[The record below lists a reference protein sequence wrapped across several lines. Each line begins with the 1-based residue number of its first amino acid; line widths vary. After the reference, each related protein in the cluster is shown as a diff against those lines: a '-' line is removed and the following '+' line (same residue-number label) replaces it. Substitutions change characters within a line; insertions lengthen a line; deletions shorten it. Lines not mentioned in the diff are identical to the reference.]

1 MTNAREILTE
11 LRRSQIIP
19 DAYTRWETYRD
30 SVTEHIISQS
40 PAGSRIAVFG
50 AGRSADLDLAVMS
63 GYFENIALFDR
74 DIEAMD
80 EALQHYGLSGSSR
93 IQIYQSDFTG
103 IDDADYF
110 EYINLITGELSRM
123 KYDFNPEDIVT
134 AAIGELDRIYAN
146 AQTYTPDFGE
156 DRFDV
161 AVVLGVH
168 SQLNNMPAWIWTALL
183 ELVRAQNIKVP
194 IRVAAENDAITSR
207 FNKAVLRAAHG
218 RVIIGCERSSFDT
231 IGAVEG
237 ALQGMNDI
245 RKRAREGELNLVSSR
260 TLTWPFSDR
269 KSYQMEILTADVL

>member
-1 MTNAREILTE
+1 MTKAKEIITE
-11 LRRSQIIP
+11 LRRSQFIP
-19 DAYTRWETYRD
+19 DAYARWETYRG

-50 AGRSADLDLAVMS
+50 AGRCADLDIAVMS

-74 DIEAMD
+74 DIGAMD
-80 EALQHYGLSGSSR
+80 EALQHYGLSESSR
-93 IQIYQSDFTG
+93 VQIYQSDFTG
-103 IDDADYF
+103 IDDTDYYG
-110 EYINLITGELSRM
+110 YINLITDELGRM
-123 KYDFNPEDIVT
+123 KYEFDPEEIVP
-134 AAIGELDRIYAN
+134 AAIEELDRIYLN

-161 AVVLGVH
+161 SVVLGVH
-168 SQLNNMPAWIWTALL
+168 SQLNNMPAWIWTVLL
-183 ELVRAQNIKVP
+183 ELVHAQNIKVP
-194 IRVAAENDAITSR
+194 IRVAAENDSITSR
-207 FNKAVLRAAHG
+207 FNKAVLRATHG
-218 RVIIGCERSSFDT
+218 RVIVGCERSSFDGL
-231 IGAVEG
+231 GAVEG